1 MRNALLYVK
10 TILEKSEQIKRELAA
25 LMDVSHIRNG
35 MCEMNNVKI
44 DFSMLV
50 SQVLVE
56 HDEEI

>member
-1 MRNALLYVK
+1 
-10 TILEKSEQIKRELAA
+10 
-25 LMDVSHIRNG
+25 MDVSHIRNG